1 MFCAECGQEIL
12 NRSKYCPVCGVVINR
27 AAVSSN
33 DKISVTPEAVGDDSV
48 NAGKSQELVKHAGKS
63 MDDSYLPR
71 QKREHE
77 RNNTLFYSSIGL
89 LLTGVIQFIS
99 FNPLLT
105 SGFSAWKHYAYMRG
119 IPLYFSAML
128 PYAMI
133 VCDLLVIAAGAVGIR
148 LVRLRGALNFY
159 KLSGIL
165 TAIASSGALIL
176 RIIHKHVIFMSADTV
191 NHRSMLPE
199 TVMKIQEQFSRS
211 LYSLFIFAAISAVLS
226 FCQILGSTRSDK
238 PSTLNAGKAMIIIGI
253 SGFAVSLCGT
263 LFGQYAGNR
272 IPLVAAWAA
281 VAFGVM
287 LVSGIAG
294 SSRRIRPTV
303 RSIFG
308 FTHFTVFSL
317 CMLQT
322 IYYAYSALVQGT
334 LFPYGSFI
342 MIAALSGIL
351 AVSTILSAFYV
362 AATPGT

>member
-12 NRSKYCPVCGVVINR
+12 NRSKFCPVCGVIINR
-27 AAVSSN
+27 AAVLSN
-33 DKISVTPEAVGDDSV
+33 DKISIAPEAVENKSGKAGTSQEIYV
-48 NAGKSQELVKHAGKS
+48 RAGKSTDGP
-63 MDDSYLPR
+63 DLPR

-77 RNNTLFYSSIGL
+77 RNKTLFYSSVGL
-89 LLTGVIQFIS
+89 LITGVIQYIS

-119 IPLYFSAML
+119 IPLYISVML

-133 VCDLLVIAAGAVGIR
+133 ACDLLVTVAGVVGIR
-148 LVRLRGALNFY
+148 LSRLRGASNFY
-159 KLSGIL
+159 KISGVI
-165 TAIASSGALIL
+165 TAITSSGVLIL

-191 NHRSMLPE
+191 NSRAMLPE
-199 TVMKIQEQFSRS
+199 TIMKIQEQFSRS
-211 LYSLFIFAAISAVLS
+211 LYPLFIFAAISAVLS
-226 FCQILGSTRSDK
+226 FCQILGATRPDK
-238 PSTLNAGKAMIIIGI
+238 PSTLNAGKAMLIVGI
-253 SGFAVSLCGT
+253 SGFAVSLCGIF
-263 LFGQYAGNR
+263 FGQYAGNR

-287 LVSGIAG
+287 VISGIAG